1 MGLSPDEAAAPGGC
15 FRRADTRAASVAG
28 ATERAMRGLKIRHP
42 AAPRPGR
49 RGRTGRL
56 LVLWAGAVGIGCA
69 AVLLA
74 AAAGKSFALFEHLRG
89 RWPWWPFL
97 ALPLGGLA
105 LTWFMR
111 RVGPG
116 AEGSGIQQAIA
127 ALEEAGD
134 PAMPGRLVN
143 LRLAAAKFAAITGGM
158 GSGFVL
164 GLEGPTVQ
172 IGASI
177 FYSLRRF
184 FPHTTPLL
192 RRQLILAGGAA
203 GIAAAFNAPLAGLI
217 FAFEEMSHSRKGH
230 TPAKLAM
237 AIILAGVVAQPV
249 FGYQSYFGR
258 IALAGNMPPMY
269 APLLA
274 LLAVLGGLA
283 GGAFTWLALR
293 LHLWVPAPI
302 LRMRVERPYLF
313 VACCGILIAVAGLA
327 APIYGSGAETT
338 RLMLDGRL
346 DVPRLYLPCKF
357 AGLLLTFA
365 TGLPGGIFS
374 PSLSIGAGLGSWFL
388 PFVESPWH
396 GEFLTV
402 GMTAVLA
409 GVTRAPMTAA
419 FILIEM
425 TDGHAIVLAA
435 LGAAFLAEYTARFFH
450 VRFYHELA
458 ARIVRQD
465 ETGG

>member
-1 MGLSPDEAAAPGGC
+1 MQGP
-15 FRRADTRAASVAG
+15 R
-28 ATERAMRGLKIRHP
+28 IRHP
-42 AAPRPGR
+42 VAPRPGGQR
-49 RGRTGRL
+49 DRTKSL
-56 LVLWAGAVGIGCA
+56 LFLWIGAVGIGCA

-74 AAAGKSFALFEHLRG
+74 ATAGKAFALFERMRAL
-89 RWPWWPFL
+89 WAWWPFV
-97 ALPLGGLA
+97 ALPLGGMA

-127 ALEEAGD
+127 ALSEAD
-134 PAMPGRLVN
+134 EPGRARRLVN
-143 LRLAAAKFAAITGGM
+143 IRLALAKFVAITGGM

-177 FYSLRRF
+177 LHSLRRF
-184 FPHTTPLL
+184 FPAETPLL

-217 FAFEEMSHSRKGH
+217 FAFEEMSHSSKGH
-230 TPAKLAM
+230 TPGKLVM

-258 IALAGNMPPMY
+258 IALVGHTPPAY
-269 APLLA
+269 VPLLA
-274 LLAVLGGLA
+274 LLAVLGGLI

-293 LHLWVPAPI
+293 LDRWLPAPV
-302 LRMRVERPYLF
+302 LRLRREKPYLF
-313 VACCGILIAVAGLA
+313 VACCGALIAVAGLA

-338 RLMLDGRL
+338 RLILTGKTE
-346 DVPRLYLPCKF
+346 VPWQYLPCKF
-357 AGLLLTFA
+357 AGLLLTFV

-374 PSLSIGAGLGSWFL
+374 PSLSIGAGLGSCFL
-388 PFVESPWH
+388 PFAAAPLH
-396 GEFLTV
+396 GEFITV
-402 GMTAVLA
+402 GMVSVLA
-409 GVTRAPMTAA
+409 GVTRAPLTAA
-419 FILIEM
+419 FIMIEM
-425 TDGHAIVLAA
+425 TDGHSIVLAA
-435 LGAAFLAEYTARFFH
+435 LGAAFLADYAARFFH

-458 ARIVRQD
+458 ARIIRQD
-465 ETGG
+465 EAERP

>member
-1 MGLSPDEAAAPGGC
+1 MQRP
-15 FRRADTRAASVAG
+15 
-28 ATERAMRGLKIRHP
+28 KIRHP
-42 AAPRPGR
+42 VMHRPGER
-49 RGRTGRL
+49 RARTKRMLFL
-56 LVLWAGAVGIGCA
+56 LAGSISIGCA

-74 AAAGKSFALFEHLRG
+74 ATAGKAFVLFEHMRG

-97 ALPLGGLA
+97 ALPLGGLI

-111 RVGPG
+111 KVGPG

-127 ALEEAGD
+127 ALEQAGK
-134 PAMPGRLVN
+134 PN
-143 LRLAAAKFAAITGGM
+143 LGGKLINPRLAAAKFVAITGGM

-177 FYSLRRF
+177 LYYLRRF
-184 FPHTTPLL
+184 FPAQTTLL

-217 FAFEEMSHSRKGH
+217 FAFEEMSHSVKGH
-230 TPAKLAM
+230 TSGKLAV

-249 FGYQSYFGR
+249 FGYHSYFGR
-258 IALAGNMPPMY
+258 IALSGGMPLVY
-269 APLLA
+269 VPLLA
-274 LLAVLGGLA
+274 LLALLGGLI

-293 LHLWVPAPI
+293 LHRWLPAPVLW
-302 LRMRVERPYLF
+302 LRRERPYLF
-313 VACCGILIAVAGLA
+313 VACCGLLIAVAGLA

-338 RLMLDGRL
+338 RLMLKGEL
-346 DVPRLYLPCKF
+346 DVGWQYLPCKF
-357 AGLLLTFA
+357 AGLLLTFT

-374 PSLSIGAGLGSWFL
+374 PSLSIGAGLGNWFL
-388 PFVESPWH
+388 PFVEASWH
-396 GEFLTV
+396 AEFITV
-402 GMTAVLA
+402 GMVAVLA
-409 GVTRAPMTAA
+409 GVTRAPLTAA

-425 TDGHAIVLAA
+425 TDGHSIVLTA
-435 LGAAFLAEYTARFFH
+435 LGAAVLAAYVARFFH

-458 ARIVRQD
+458 ARIVRQQ
-465 ETGG
+465 EKEAA